1 MERRCTVAVLAPSP
15 LLTVTVE
22 GGAGA
27 EPEVHLHAGGQGF
40 WVSRMAVALGAR
52 AILCAPLG
60 GESGSVLVPRI
71 EDEGVE
77 VRSVACRGSNAVY
90 VHDRRGGSRATLA
103 ETSSPSLERHEV
115 DELYGVA
122 LTAGLD
128 ADIMLLTGP
137 HHERVLP
144 GDFYRRLAADLRA
157 NDRRV
162 IADLT
167 GEALDAA
174 LKGGLDLLKLSDEE
188 MVDGGWA
195 EDREAPQLVR
205 AVESLRELGAD
216 SVLVSRGPRPALAWA
231 GGRLLELAGPRFS
244 ALDHHGT
251 GDAMFAAIG
260 VALGDGRELPEALR
274 LAVAAGALN
283 ATRRGLGSGHRAEIE
298 RLLPHVEVRAMAAPE
313 MDRSAQAPRSAN
325 AP

>member
-1 MERRCTVAVLAPSP
+1 
-15 LLTVTVE
+15 
-22 GGAGA
+22 
-27 EPEVHLHAGGQGF
+27 
-40 WVSRMAVALGAR
+40 MAVALGAR

-103 ETSSPSLERHEV
+103 ETRSPSLERHEV

-128 ADIMLLTGP
+128 ADLMLLTGP

-167 GEALDAA
+167 GEALEGA
-174 LKGGLDLLKLSDEE
+174 LKGGLDLLKMSDVEV
-188 MVDGGWA
+188 VDGGYA
-195 EDREAPQLVR
+195 QGREAAQVIQ
-205 AVESLRELGAD
+205 AVETLRSLGAD

-231 GGRLLELAGPRFS
+231 GGGLLELTGPRFS

-260 VALGDGRELPEALR
+260 VALGDGRDLPEALR

-298 RLLPHVEVRAMAAPE
+298 RLLPYIELRSFARPDAGQAA
-313 MDRSAQAPRSAN
+313 RSARAS
-325 AP
+325 

>member
-1 MERRCTVAVLAPSP
+1 MERRRCTVAVLAPSP

-52 AILCAPLG
+52 AILCASLG

-77 VRSVACRGSNAVY
+77 VRSVACSSSNAAY

-128 ADIMLLTGP
+128 ADIMLLTGS
-137 HHERVLP
+137 HHELLP

-157 NDRRV
+157 NDRQV

-167 GEALDAA
+167 GDALKGA
-174 LKGGLDLLKLSDEE
+174 LKGGLDLLKMSDEE
-188 MVDGGWA
+188 VVDAGYA
-195 EDREAPQLVR
+195 EGREPEQLLE
-205 AVESLRELGAD
+205 AVDALRSLGAD

-231 GGRLLELAGPRFS
+231 GGGLLELTGPRFS
-244 ALDHHGT
+244 PLDHHGT

-283 ATRRGLGSGHRAEIE
+283 VTRRGLGSGHRAEIE
-298 RLLPHVEVRAMAAPE
+298 RLLPRVEVRAIAVPQADGP
-313 MDRSAQAPRSAN
+313 DQARRSASAT
-325 AP
+325 

>member
-1 MERRCTVAVLAPSP
+1 
-15 LLTVTVE
+15 
-22 GGAGA
+22 
-27 EPEVHLHAGGQGF
+27 
-40 WVSRMAVALGAR
+40 
-52 AILCAPLG
+52 
-60 GESGSVLVPRI
+60 
-71 EDEGVE
+71 
-77 VRSVACRGSNAVY
+77 
-90 VHDRRGGSRATLA
+90 
-103 ETSSPSLERHEV
+103 
-115 DELYGVA
+115 VA

-167 GEALDAA
+167 GEALEAA
-174 LKGGLDLLKLSDEE
+174 LKGGLDLLKVSDEE

-195 EDREAPQLVR
+195 EDRDPAQLIR

-231 GGRLLELAGPRFS
+231 GGRLLELTGPRFS

-298 RLLPHVEVRAMAAPE
+298 RLLAHVEVRAMAAPE
-313 MDRSAQAPRSAN
+313 MGGSAQAPRSAR
-325 AP
+325 AT